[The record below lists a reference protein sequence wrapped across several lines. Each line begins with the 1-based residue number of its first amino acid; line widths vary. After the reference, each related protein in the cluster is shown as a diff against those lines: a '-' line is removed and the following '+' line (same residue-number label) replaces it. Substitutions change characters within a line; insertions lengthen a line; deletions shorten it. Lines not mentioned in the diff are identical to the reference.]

1 MKKFLEKSRWCM
13 MLACLLLMLC
23 SGTALASEDDNSLS
37 SLGIL
42 TEGAVVS
49 PEFSYNT
56 WSYEVRVPAG
66 TKELSLDPVPS
77 SASATIS
84 SINGT
89 TLKEDGTGYV
99 TITVAAGNGSP
110 FTYELNVVSDAS
122 LAGSAQET
130 ETETDTTLKEDGT
143 GYVTITVAAG
153 NGSPFTYELNVVS
166 DASLAGSAQETETE
180 TETEAETE
188 TETETETEDSRY
200 VKVDKNTIQEAENTI
215 TDLKGEITKYKDKL
229 GLLETET
236 ETETETEDSRYVK
249 VDKNTIQEAENT
261 ITDLKG
267 EITKYKDKLGLF
279 TKIMYGLIGLA
290 VILLFVVINLLLRK
304 KDLKAELN
312 DYRSYGYTDS
322 KVAVKA
328 QKKAEKM
335 QAKAEQMRPGQNG
348 MPKNGVTQNPSQFS
362 HQNDPNQSRPSVK
375 PAAMQNGAA
384 QQQAGLDVQPQKSH
398 KKPKQM
404 PQYQD
409 EQPRQ
414 GQPASQSQ
422 QNGAGQPVSQG
433 QRNGAGQPVSQGQQR
448 GAGQPASQEQKAGR
462 QSRKQE
468 KSGKKSRSNDVEIN
482 MIDL

>member
-1 MKKFLEKSRWCM
+1 MKKFLEKSRWCV
-13 MLACLLLMLC
+13 MLACLLLLFC

-56 WSYEVRVPAG
+56 WSYEVTVPAG

-84 SINGT
+84 SISGT

-99 TITVAAGNGSP
+99 TITVEAGNGNP

-122 LAGSAQET
+122 LAGSVQETEAET
-130 ETETDTTLKEDGT
+130 ETE
-143 GYVTITVAAG
+143 
-153 NGSPFTYELNVVS
+153 S
-166 DASLAGSAQETETE
+166 
-180 TETEAETE
+180 ETE

-229 GLLETET
+229 
-236 ETETETEDSRYVK
+236 
-249 VDKNTIQEAENT
+249 N
-261 ITDLKG
+261 
-267 EITKYKDKLGLF
+267 LF

-290 VILLFVVINLLLRK
+290 VVLLFVVINLLLRK

-322 KVAVKA
+322 KAAAKA
-328 QKKAEKM
+328 QKKMEKK
-335 QAKAEQMRPGQNG
+335 QAKPEPMRSGQNG
-348 MPKNGVTQNPSQFS
+348 MVQNGVSQNPSQFGQQG
-362 HQNDPNQSRPSVK
+362 HPNQSRPSVK

-384 QQQAGLDVQPQKSH
+384 QQAGLDVQPQKSH

-414 GQPASQSQ
+414 DQGQPR
-422 QNGAGQPVSQG
+422 GAGQPVGQG
-433 QRNGAGQPVSQGQQR
+433 QPR
-448 GAGQPASQEQKAGR
+448 GAGQPAVQEPKAGK
-462 QSRKQE
+462 QSRKQD
-468 KSGKKSRSNDVEIN
+468 KGGKKGRGNDVEIN

>member
-130 ETETDTTLKEDGT
+130 ETET
-143 GYVTITVAAG
+143 
-153 NGSPFTYELNVVS
+153 
-166 DASLAGSAQETETE
+166 
-180 TETEAETE
+180 ETEA
-188 TETETETEDSRY
+188 
-200 VKVDKNTIQEAENTI
+200 
-215 TDLKGEITKYKDKL
+215 
-229 GLLETET
+229 ETET

-322 KVAVKA
+322 KGAAKA
-328 QKKAEKM
+328 QKKAEKK

-362 HQNDPNQSRPSVK
+362 HQNDPKQSRPSVK

-422 QNGAGQPVSQG
+422 QHGAGQPVSQS
-433 QRNGAGQPVSQGQQR
+433 QQHGAGQSASQGQQH

-462 QSRKQE
+462 QSRKQD
-468 KSGKKSRSNDVEIN
+468 KSGKKGRSNDVEIN

>member
-130 ETETDTTLKEDGT
+130 ETET
-143 GYVTITVAAG
+143 
-153 NGSPFTYELNVVS
+153 
-166 DASLAGSAQETETE
+166 
-180 TETEAETE
+180 ETEA
-188 TETETETEDSRY
+188 
-200 VKVDKNTIQEAENTI
+200 
-215 TDLKGEITKYKDKL
+215 
-229 GLLETET
+229 ETET

>member
-1 MKKFLEKSRWCM
+1 M
-13 MLACLLLMLC
+13 
-23 SGTALASEDDNSLS
+23 
-37 SLGIL
+37 
-42 TEGAVVS
+42 VS

-130 ETETDTTLKEDGT
+130 ETET
-143 GYVTITVAAG
+143 
-153 NGSPFTYELNVVS
+153 
-166 DASLAGSAQETETE
+166 
-180 TETEAETE
+180 ETEA
-188 TETETETEDSRY
+188 
-200 VKVDKNTIQEAENTI
+200 
-215 TDLKGEITKYKDKL
+215 
-229 GLLETET
+229 ETET